1 MKIFSTKTQGITTA
15 AAIIAAAG
23 LISRL
28 LGVVRD
34 RVLAGAFGAGDVL
47 DAYYAA
53 FQVPDFIFNL
63 LILGALSAGFIPIFV
78 SLMRNEDSKRYSE
91 NAEAWKFTN
100 NVMNI
105 FGGALIVMGAVFFV
119 VAPYLLEKILPG
131 FGPEKLAMT
140 VEFARIMFLSPF
152 FLGLSAIVGGA
163 LQSFRRFL
171 FFSLAPAMYNLGII
185 FGALVLVD
193 YFGPIGLAYGV
204 VIGALL
210 HLLVQLPELLML
222 GWRYDLEANR
232 RDINFFRMIQLT
244 GPRILTM
251 ATNQINLLFIA
262 GLASTLA
269 AGSFAIFNFA
279 NNLQSLP
286 LGLFGISFAMAAF
299 PALSAAF
306 TKGDKKEFESIFVST
321 FNKIVF
327 FILPF
332 SALMILLSGPIVSVV
347 LGTGK
352 FGNLDIENTRSAL
365 TYFSFSLFAQA
376 LSPLIARAFFA
387 RRDTMAPFIISILS
401 VAVNVF
407 ASLYF
412 IEHFFLKGLVMGFSL
427 SAVFN
432 FALLL
437 GVLKYKQR
445 DLKFGKVF
453 STVWKS
459 VLATVLLITVSFVI
473 VVAWE
478 YNEYALTTLN
488 LIILCAICAI
498 AGSVVY
504 LLAARILKIN
514 ELSVFVS
521 AIRSKLR
528 KSVITEAVQ
537 K

>member
-1 MKIFSTKTQGITTA
+1 MNFFSTKTQCITTA

-78 SLMRNEDSKRYSE
+78 SLMKNEDPKKYND

-105 FGGALIVMGAVFFV
+105 FGGALLVMGAVFFV
-119 VAPYLLEKILPG
+119 IAPYLLEKILPG

-140 VEFARIMFLSPF
+140 VEFSRIMFLSPF
-152 FLGLSAIVGGA
+152 FLGLSAIIGGA

-193 YFGPIGLAYGV
+193 YFGPVGLAYGV

-210 HLLVQLPELLML
+210 HLLVQLPELFLL
-222 GWRYDLEANR
+222 GWRYDLDAKV
-232 RDINFFRMIQLT
+232 RDYNFFRMIKLT

-306 TKGDKKEFESIFVST
+306 AKGDKKEYEAVFTST
-321 FNKIVF
+321 FNKITF

-332 SALMILLSGPIVSVV
+332 SVLLIILSRPLVNVV
-347 LGTGK
+347 LSTGK
-352 FGNLDIENTRSAL
+352 FQSGSAEMTATAL
-365 TYFSFSLFAQA
+365 AIFSISLVAQS
-376 LSPLIARAFFA
+376 LSPLISRAFFA
-387 RRDTMAPFIISILS
+387 RRDTMAPFIISISTVVINVLLS
-401 VAVNVF
+401 
-407 ASLYF
+407 
-412 IEHFFLKGLVMGFSL
+412 FFLIKRFGVVGLAAGFSA
-427 SAVFN
+427 SAILN
-432 FALLL
+432 FKVLFV
-437 GVLKYKQR
+437 VLKLKQK
-445 DLKFGKVF
+445 DLKLGKI
-453 STVWKS
+453 
-459 VLATVLLITVSFVI
+459 VLTAVKIAVATIFLAAAACI
-473 VVAWE
+473 VVYLA
-478 YNEYALTTLN
+478 NN
-488 LIILCAICAI
+488 LMPMNDILLCIITAI
-498 AGSVVY
+498 AGSAVY
-504 LLAARILKIN
+504 LLVAWILKIE
-514 ELSVFVS
+514 ELNVFSS
-521 AIRSKLR
+521 AIRRRLGKVRIEEINSK
-528 KSVITEAVQ
+528 
-537 K
+537 